1 MVGES
6 STPPASIDHVWA
18 NERVFLP
25 GGRLAA
31 ACQLGGDRLGPQL
44 GQLAALAVVVGPDV
58 RPGGHWTAVA
68 GRADQAPFRDGTFDL
83 VAVDDPAGIGQPLGP
98 VLQEARRL
106 CRSTGSL
113 LIGSQA
119 GLLERLRPSR
129 SWRRER
135 AVLLTAL
142 PSLRRPAFLLRPDD
156 PEPVRYFVRHVAFA
170 HRQPGRP
177 RGRAGIRQA
186 ASRVALA
193 APPRLAIRGQAARVR
208 VLPGADAPPA
218 LLEHLTGL
226 LLDAW
231 SGLALPGPPPG
242 RLSPLVVGHRR
253 PATGMVTV
261 LLFRPGDRSPSVVAK
276 LPRYG
281 RTGEPLQ
288 REATA
293 LDAVWTALPDM
304 ARRAIP
310 RPLGLHLVDGTEV
323 LLQTGVPGSHLF
335 GTAASGRLRRAALAR
350 QLGLA
355 LAWCAAL
362 QSASAQW
369 VVTDDSVLAERL
381 EPPAKEV
388 VALLDGDAKVGSLL
402 DRAIE
407 QARALRGTRL
417 PLVASH
423 GDYWAGNLFVQ
434 DGRVSGV
441 VDWERAA
448 LDDLPVWDPVKAV
461 GSAAYH
467 LDRYRSVPRRGP
479 AALPGW
485 GDLGPWRGVAEPQ
498 FAAGFRAAFVQ
509 PCWLADLCREALVT
523 TFRRTGVPLGWL
535 PTAIIMYLV
544 RQVLQATD
552 SPRSVAGWGSV
563 LRALAVSPATWAD
576 QFGDRRTFVT
586 KASRG

>member
-1 MVGES
+1 MS
-6 STPPASIDHVWA
+6 PASIDHVWA
-18 NERVFLP
+18 NERVLLP

-31 ACQLGGDRLGPQL
+31 ACQLGSDRLGPQL
-44 GQLAALAVVVGPDV
+44 GELAALAVVVGPGV
-58 RPGGHWTAVA
+58 RPGRQWTAVA
-68 GRADQAPFRDGTFDL
+68 GRADRAPFRDGTFDL
-83 VAVDDPAGIGQPLGP
+83 IVVDNPAGIGRPP
-98 VLQEARRL
+98 ETVLQEARRL

-113 LIGSQA
+113 LIGSYA
-119 GLLERLRPSR
+119 GLLERLRPSGSR
-129 SWRRER
+129 RREGG
-135 AVLLTAL
+135 VVLTAL
-142 PSLRRPAFLLRPDD
+142 PSLRRPAFLLQPDD
-156 PEPVRYFVRHVAFA
+156 PGSVRYFVRRVAFA
-170 HRQPGRP
+170 HRQPGGP
-177 RGRAGIRQA
+177 SGRAGIRQA
-186 ASRVALA
+186 ASRLA
-193 APPRLAIRGQAARVR
+193 MTAPPRLAIRGQAARVE
-208 VLPGADAPPA
+208 VLPGADAPPS
-218 LLEHLTGL
+218 LLEQLIGL
-226 LLDAW
+226 VLDGW
-231 SGLALPGPPPG
+231 GGLQLPGPPPG
-242 RLSPLVVGHRR
+242 RLSPLVIGHRR
-253 PATGMVTV
+253 PTTGMVTV
-261 LLFRPGDRSPSVVAK
+261 LLFRPDDRSPSVVAK

-281 RTGEPLQ
+281 PVGLPLR

-293 LDAVWTALPDM
+293 LDAVWAALPDTV
-304 ARRAIP
+304 RGAIP
-310 RPLGLHLVDGTEV
+310 RPLGLHLVDGTQV

-335 GTAASGRLRRAALAR
+335 GMAASGRLRQAALAR
-350 QLGLA
+350 QLGPA
-355 LAWCAAL
+355 LAWCATL
-362 QSASAQW
+362 QSVSAQW
-369 VVTDDSVLAERL
+369 VITDDSVLAERL
-381 EPPAKEV
+381 EPPAKEA

-402 DRAIE
+402 DRTIE

-423 GDYWAGNLFVQ
+423 GDYWAGNLFVS

-509 PCWLADLCREALVT
+509 PSWLADLCRDALVT
-523 TFRRTGVPLGWL
+523 SLRRTGVPLGWL
-535 PTAIIMYLV
+535 PTAIVMYLV

-576 QFGDRRTFVT
+576 EFSDRRTIIT
-586 KASRG
+586 KESRG